1 MILGARRP
9 RQQGLVA
16 LLLATTLVMTLSTTL
31 VLSELGQRREVG
43 DQQALTQKRLL
54 ALRQAL
60 VNFASVNG
68 RLPCPADG
76 ALLPGDVNLGL
87 ERRAANGTCLVVAG
101 IPIMNRGV
109 VPWTTLGLPGDEA
122 LDAWGRKVSYRV
134 FEGTTGLTRAGGAS
148 MVECDSDFTSPLPAT
163 AAAPAASAAA
173 VAPNFQC
180 TAAATRINPASVLDP
195 IRRRGLAV
203 YDESQ
208 STTTVWQVALVLISH
223 GASGAGAWT
232 TGGIKQ
238 ALPPVANAVER
249 ANGLVLNA
257 ATVPTTP
264 TVCPL
269 PPAAM
274 PAQPI
279 CHYRLNKSDAK
290 VALTSNDHFDDQVV
304 YVTFF
309 DLFNPAGQFSAAG
322 RAPRNW

>member
-1 MILGARRP
+1 MKLGARRP

-16 LLLATTLVMTLSTTL
+16 LLLATTLLLTLSTTL
-31 VLSELGQRREVG
+31 VLSELSQRREVG
-43 DQQALTQKRLL
+43 NQQALTQQRLL

-60 VNFASVNG
+60 VNFASANG

-76 ALLPGDVNLGL
+76 ALLLGDVNLGL
-87 ERRAANGTCLVVAG
+87 ERRDNVTGLCLIDPGPPAT
-101 IPIMNRGV
+101 PIMNRGV
-109 VPWTTLGLPGDEA
+109 APWATLSLPGDAA
-122 LDAWGRKVSYRV
+122 LDAWGRKISYRV
-134 FEGTTGLTRAGGAS
+134 YDGVRGLTLADGAS
-148 MVECDSDFTSPLPAT
+148 MVNCATSGT
-163 AAAPAASAAA
+163 AAALAANNFQCAA
-173 VAPNFQC
+173 VAPR
-180 TAAATRINPASVLDP
+180 TDPASVLAP
-195 IRRRGLAV
+195 ATRRGLAV

-223 GASGAGAWT
+223 GASGAGAWVPGST
-232 TGGIKQ
+232 TRL

-249 ANGLVLNA
+249 ANGLVLTPA
-257 ATVPTTP
+257 GSVPITP
-264 TVCPL
+264 NTCPL
-269 PPAAM
+269 PPAVM

-290 VALTSNDHFDDQVV
+290 VALTDNNHFDDQVV

>member
-1 MILGARRP
+1 MKLGARRP

-16 LLLATTLVMTLSTTL
+16 LLLAATLLLTLSTTL

-54 ALRQAL
+54 ALRQVL

-109 VPWTTLGLPGDEA
+109 VPWATLGLPGDA
-122 LDAWGRKVSYRV
+122 VLDAWGRKISYRV
-134 FEGTTGLTRAGGAS
+134 YDGVRGLTLADGAS
-148 MVECDSDFTSPLPAT
+148 MVNCDSDFAKPAAT
-163 AAAPAASAAA
+163 ASAAA
-173 VAPNFQC
+173 LAANKYQC
-180 TAAATRINPASVLDP
+180 AATGTRTDPMSVLAP
-195 IRRRGLAV
+195 ATRRGLAV

-257 ATVPTTP
+257 AAVPITP
-264 TVCPL
+264 DACPL
-269 PPAAM
+269 PPAVM
-274 PAQPI
+274 PVPPI

-290 VALTSNDHFDDQVV
+290 VALTSNEHFDDQVV
-304 YVTFF
+304 YVTFT
-309 DLFNPAGQFSAAG
+309 DLFREAG
-322 RAPRNW
+322 RAARNW

>member
-1 MILGARRP
+1 MMLGARRP

-16 LLLATTLVMTLSTTL
+16 LLLATTLVLTLSTTL

-60 VNFASVNG
+60 VNFASANG
-68 RLPCPADG
+68 RLPCPANG
-76 ALLPGDVNLGL
+76 AQDTGEALPNGVACVNP
-87 ERRAANGTCLVVAG
+87 NGT
-101 IPIMNRGV
+101 
-109 VPWTTLGLPGDEA
+109 VPWTTLGLPRDAA

-134 FEGTTGLTRAGGAS
+134 FAGARGLTAAGGAS
-148 MVECDSDFTSPLPAT
+148 LVNCDSNFATPAPT
-163 AAAPAASAAA
+163 ASAAA
-173 VAPNFQC
+173 LAVNNFQC
-180 TAAATRINPASVLDP
+180 AATGTRTDPATVLAP
-195 IRRRGLAV
+195 IRRPGLAV

-208 STTTVWQVALVLISH
+208 SSTTVWQVALVLISH

-269 PPAAM
+269 PPAVM

-290 VALTSNDHFDDQVV
+290 VTLTDNNHFDDQVV

-309 DLFNPAGQFSAAG
+309 DLFNPDGQFSAAG

>member
-1 MILGARRP
+1 MKLGARRP

-16 LLLATTLVMTLSTTL
+16 LLLAATLLLTLSTTL

-54 ALRQAL
+54 ALRQVL

-76 ALLPGDVNLGL
+76 ALLPGDVHLGL

-109 VPWTTLGLPGDEA
+109 VPWATLGLPGDA
-122 LDAWGRKVSYRV
+122 VLDAWGRKISYRV
-134 FEGTTGLTRAGGAS
+134 YDGVRGLTLADGAS
-148 MVECDSDFTSPLPAT
+148 MVNCDSDFAKPAAT
-163 AAAPAASAAA
+163 ASAAA
-173 VAPNFQC
+173 LAANKYQC
-180 TAAATRINPASVLDP
+180 AATGTRTDPMSVLAP
-195 IRRRGLAV
+195 ATRRGLAV

-223 GASGAGAWT
+223 GASGAGAWVPGST
-232 TGGIKQ
+232 TRL

-257 ATVPTTP
+257 AAVPITP
-264 TVCPL
+264 DACPL
-269 PPAAM
+269 PPAVM
-274 PAQPI
+274 PVPPI

-290 VALTSNDHFDDQVV
+290 VALTSNEHFDDQVV
-304 YVTFF
+304 YVTFT
-309 DLFNPAGQFSAAG
+309 DLFREAG
-322 RAPRNW
+322 RAARNW

>member
-1 MILGARRP
+1 MMLGARRP

-16 LLLATTLVMTLSTTL
+16 LLLAATLLVTLSTTL
-31 VLSELGQRREVG
+31 ALSELGQRREVG

-60 VNFASVNG
+60 VNFASANG
-68 RLPCPADG
+68 RLPCPASG
-76 ALLPGDVNLGL
+76 ALDTGLAAPNLQTV
-87 ERRAANGTCLVVAG
+87 ACTNANGT
-101 IPIMNRGV
+101 
-109 VPWTTLGLPGDEA
+109 VPWTTLGLPRDAA

-134 FEGTTGLTRAGGAS
+134 FAGATGLTRTDGAS
-148 MVECDSDFTSPLPAT
+148 MVNCDSDFTTPAPT
-163 AAAPAASAAA
+163 ASAAA
-173 VAPNFQC
+173 LVANNFQC
-180 TAAATRINPASVLDP
+180 AAVAPRTDPASVLAP
-195 IRRRGLAV
+195 ATRRGLAV

-232 TGGIKQ
+232 TGGVQQ

-257 ATVPTTP
+257 ATVPITP
-264 TVCPL
+264 NTCPL
-269 PPAAM
+269 PPAVM

-290 VALTSNDHFDDQVV
+290 VALTANDHFDDQVV
-304 YVTFF
+304 YVTFT
-309 DLFNPAGQFSAAG
+309 DLFREAG
-322 RAPRNW
+322 RAARNW

>member
-1 MILGARRP
+1 MKLGARRP

-16 LLLATTLVMTLSTTL
+16 LLLAATLLLTLSTTL

-60 VNFASVNG
+60 VNFASANG
-68 RLPCPADG
+68 RLPCPASG
-76 ALLPGDVNLGL
+76 AQDTGQAVPDSATVNCTNT
-87 ERRAANGTCLVVAG
+87 NGT
-101 IPIMNRGV
+101 
-109 VPWTTLGLPGDEA
+109 VPWTTLGLPRDAA

-134 FEGTTGLTRAGGAS
+134 FAGGTGLTRADGAS
-148 MVECDSDFTSPLPAT
+148 LVNCDSDFATPAAT
-163 AAAPAASAAA
+163 ASAAA
-173 VAPNFQC
+173 LAANNYQC
-180 TAAATRINPASVLDP
+180 AVTGTRTDPASVLAP
-195 IRRRGLAV
+195 TRRRGLAV

-208 STTTVWQVALVLISH
+208 SATTVWQVALVLISH
-223 GASGAGAWT
+223 GASGAGAWVPGST
-232 TGGIKQ
+232 TRL

-249 ANGLVLNA
+249 ANGLVLTPA
-257 ATVPTTP
+257 GSVPITP
-264 TVCPL
+264 NTCPL
-269 PPAAM
+269 PPAVM

-290 VALTSNDHFDDQVV
+290 VALTDNNHFDDQVV

>member
-1 MILGARRP
+1 MMLGARRP

-16 LLLATTLVMTLSTTL
+16 LLLAATLLVTLSTTL
-31 VLSELGQRREVG
+31 ALSELGQRREVG
-43 DQQALTQKRLL
+43 DQQALTQQRLL

-60 VNFASVNG
+60 VNFASANG

-76 ALLPGDVNLGL
+76 ALPLGDVNFGL

-109 VPWTTLGLPGDEA
+109 VPWTTLGLPGDAA
-122 LDAWGRKVSYRV
+122 LDAWGRRVSYRV
-134 FEGTTGLTRAGGAS
+134 FEGARGLTVTDGGSLVNCATTG
-148 MVECDSDFTSPLPAT
+148 T
-163 AAAPAASAAA
+163 AAALVANNFQCAA
-173 VAPNFQC
+173 VAPR
-180 TAAATRINPASVLDP
+180 TDPASVLAP
-195 IRRRGLAV
+195 ATRRGLAV

-232 TGGIKQ
+232 TGGVQQ

-257 ATVPTTP
+257 ATVPITP
-264 TVCPL
+264 NTCPL
-269 PPAAM
+269 PPAVM

-279 CHYRLNKSDAK
+279 CHYRLNKSDAT
-290 VALTSNDHFDDQVV
+290 VALTANNHFDDQVV
-304 YVTFF
+304 YVTFT
-309 DLFNPAGQFSAAG
+309 DLFREAG
-322 RAPRNW
+322 RAARNW

>member
-1 MILGARRP
+1 MMLGARRP

-16 LLLATTLVMTLSTTL
+16 LLLATTLVLTLSTTL

-60 VNFASVNG
+60 VNFASANG
-68 RLPCPADG
+68 RLPCPANG
-76 ALLPGDVNLGL
+76 AQDTGEALPNGVACANP
-87 ERRAANGTCLVVAG
+87 NGT
-101 IPIMNRGV
+101 
-109 VPWTTLGLPGDEA
+109 VPWTTLGLPRDAA

-134 FEGTTGLTRAGGAS
+134 FAGARGLTVAGGAS
-148 MVECDSDFTSPLPAT
+148 LVNCDSNFATPAPT
-163 AAAPAASAAA
+163 ASAAA
-173 VAPNFQC
+173 LAVNNFQC
-180 TAAATRINPASVLDP
+180 AATGTRTDPATVLAP
-195 IRRRGLAV
+195 IRRPGLAM

-208 STTTVWQVALVLISH
+208 SSTTVWQVALVLISH

-274 PAQPI
+274 PVPPV

-290 VALTSNDHFDDQVV
+290 VALTDNNHFDDQVV

-309 DLFNPAGQFSAAG
+309 DLFNPDGQFSAAG

>member
-1 MILGARRP
+1 MMLGARRP

-16 LLLATTLVMTLSTTL
+16 LLLATTLVLTLSTTL

-60 VNFASVNG
+60 ANFASANG
-68 RLPCPADG
+68 RLPCPASG
-76 ALLPGDVNLGL
+76 AQDTGEALPNGVACTNP
-87 ERRAANGTCLVVAG
+87 NGT
-101 IPIMNRGV
+101 
-109 VPWTTLGLPGDEA
+109 VPWTTLGLPRDAA

-134 FEGTTGLTRAGGAS
+134 FAGARGLTVAGGAS
-148 MVECDSDFTSPLPAT
+148 LVNCDSNFATPAPT
-163 AAAPAASAAA
+163 ASAAA
-173 VAPNFQC
+173 LAVNNFQC
-180 TAAATRINPASVLDP
+180 AATGTRTDPATVLAP
-195 IRRRGLAV
+195 IRRPGLAV

-208 STTTVWQVALVLISH
+208 SSTTVWQVALVLISH

>member
-16 LLLATTLVMTLSTTL
+16 LLLATTLVLTLSTTL

-54 ALRQAL
+54 ALRQVL

-76 ALLPGDVNLGL
+76 AQLPGDVNLGL

-109 VPWTTLGLPGDEA
+109 VPWATLGLPGDA
-122 LDAWGRKVSYRV
+122 VLDAWGRKISYRV
-134 FEGTTGLTRAGGAS
+134 YDGVRGLTRTDGAS
-148 MVECDSDFTSPLPAT
+148 MVNCATTGT
-163 AAAPAASAAA
+163 AAALAANNFQCAA
-173 VAPNFQC
+173 VAPR
-180 TAAATRINPASVLDP
+180 TDPASVLAP
-195 IRRRGLAV
+195 ATRRGLAV

-223 GASGAGAWT
+223 GASGAGAWVPGST
-232 TGGIKQ
+232 TQ
-238 ALPPVANAVER
+238 LALPPVANAVER

-257 ATVPTTP
+257 AAVPITP
-264 TVCPL
+264 DACPL
-269 PPAAM
+269 PPAVM
-274 PAQPI
+274 PVPPI

-290 VALTSNDHFDDQVV
+290 VALTSNEHFDDQVV
-304 YVTFF
+304 YVTFT
-309 DLFNPAGQFSAAG
+309 DLFREAG
-322 RAPRNW
+322 RAARNW

>member
-1 MILGARRP
+1 MMLGARHP

-16 LLLATTLVMTLSTTL
+16 LLLATTLVLTLSTTL

-60 VNFASVNG
+60 VNFASANG
-68 RLPCPADG
+68 RLPCPASGAADDG
-76 ALLPGDVNLGL
+76 QPVPANSTVAPTYLCTNRNGTVPWSVLGL
-87 ERRAANGTCLVVAG
+87 TSSD
-101 IPIMNRGV
+101 
-109 VPWTTLGLPGDEA
+109 T
-122 LDAWGRKVSYRV
+122 LDAWGRKISYRV
-134 FEGTTGLTRAGGAS
+134 YDGVRGLTRTDGAS
-148 MVECDSDFTSPLPAT
+148 MVNCATTGT
-163 AAAPAASAAA
+163 AAALAANNFQCAA
-173 VAPNFQC
+173 VAPR
-180 TAAATRINPASVLDP
+180 TDPASVLAP
-195 IRRRGLAV
+195 ATRRGLAV

-223 GASGAGAWT
+223 GASGAGAWVPGSKT
-232 TGGIKQ
+232 RL

-249 ANGLVLNA
+249 ANGLVLTPA
-257 ATVPTTP
+257 GSVPITP
-264 TVCPL
+264 NTCPL
-269 PPAAM
+269 PPAVM

-279 CHYRLNKSDAK
+279 CHYRLYKSDAK

>member
-1 MILGARRP
+1 MMLGGRRP

-16 LLLATTLVMTLSTTL
+16 LLLAATLVLTLSTTL

-60 VNFASVNG
+60 VNFASANG
-68 RLPCPADG
+68 RLPCPASG
-76 ALLPGDVNLGL
+76 AQDTGDAVPNLQTVNCTN
-87 ERRAANGTCLVVAG
+87 ANGT
-101 IPIMNRGV
+101 
-109 VPWTTLGLPGDEA
+109 VPWTKLGLTRDAA

-134 FEGTTGLTRAGGAS
+134 FAGATGLTRTDGAS

-163 AAAPAASAAA
+163 SAAPAASAAA
-173 VAPNFQC
+173 AVGNNYQC
-180 TAAATRINPASVLDP
+180 AATGTRTDPASVLAP
-195 IRRRGLAV
+195 TRRRGLVV

-223 GASGAGAWT
+223 GASGAGAWVPGST
-232 TGGIKQ
+232 TQ
-238 ALPPVANAVER
+238 LALPPVANAVER
-249 ANGLVLNA
+249 ANGLVLTPA
-257 ATVPTTP
+257 DSVPITP
-264 TVCPL
+264 NSCPL
-269 PPAAM
+269 PPAVM

-304 YVTFF
+304 YVTFT
-309 DLFNPAGQFSAAG
+309 DLFREAG
-322 RAPRNW
+322 RGARNH

>member
-1 MILGARRP
+1 MMLGARRP

-16 LLLATTLVMTLSTTL
+16 LLLATTLVLTLSTTL

-109 VPWTTLGLPGDEA
+109 VPWATLGLPGDA
-122 LDAWGRKVSYRV
+122 VLDAWGRKISYRV
-134 FEGTTGLTRAGGAS
+134 YDGVRGLTRTDGAS
-148 MVECDSDFTSPLPAT
+148 MVNCATTGT
-163 AAAPAASAAA
+163 AAALAANNFQCAA
-173 VAPNFQC
+173 VAPR
-180 TAAATRINPASVLDP
+180 TDPASVLAP
-195 IRRRGLAV
+195 ATRRGLAV

-223 GASGAGAWT
+223 GASGAGAWVPGST
-232 TGGIKQ
+232 TRL

-290 VALTSNDHFDDQVV
+290 VALTDSNHFDDQVV

-309 DLFNPAGQFSAAG
+309 DLFNPDGQFSAAG

>member
-1 MILGARRP
+1 MMLGARRP

-16 LLLATTLVMTLSTTL
+16 LLLAATLLVTLSTTL

-43 DQQALTQKRLL
+43 NQQALTQQRLL

-60 VNFASVNG
+60 VNFASANG
-68 RLPCPADG
+68 RLPCPASG
-76 ALLPGDVNLGL
+76 AQDTGEALPNGVACTNP
-87 ERRAANGTCLVVAG
+87 NGT
-101 IPIMNRGV
+101 
-109 VPWTTLGLPGDEA
+109 VPWTTLGLPRDAA

-134 FEGTTGLTRAGGAS
+134 FAGARGLTVAGGAS
-148 MVECDSDFTSPLPAT
+148 LVNCDSNFATPAPT
-163 AAAPAASAAA
+163 ASAAA
-173 VAPNFQC
+173 LAVNNFQC
-180 TAAATRINPASVLDP
+180 AATGTRTDPATVLAP
-195 IRRRGLAV
+195 IRRPGLAV

-223 GASGAGAWT
+223 GASGAGAWVPAST
-232 TGGIKQ
+232 TRL

-249 ANGLVLNA
+249 ANGLVLTPA
-257 ATVPTTP
+257 GSVPITP
-264 TVCPL
+264 NTCPL
-269 PPAAM
+269 PPAVM

-290 VALTSNDHFDDQVV
+290 VALTSKDYFDDQVV

>member
-1 MILGARRP
+1 MRLSARRP

-16 LLLATTLVMTLSTTL
+16 LLLAVTLLVTLGTTL

-43 DQQALTQKRLL
+43 DQQALTQQRLL

-60 VNFASVNG
+60 VNFASANG
-68 RLPCPADG
+68 RLPCPASG
-76 ALLPGDVNLGL
+76 ALDTGL
-87 ERRAANGTCLVVAG
+87 AVPNGAAAACTNPNGT
-101 IPIMNRGV
+101 
-109 VPWTTLGLPGDEA
+109 VPWTTLGLPRDAA

-134 FEGTTGLTRAGGAS
+134 FAGATGLTVVGGAS
-148 MVECDSDFTSPLPAT
+148 MVECDSDFTSPPPAT

-173 VAPNFQC
+173 AAPNFQC
-180 TAAATRINPASVLDP
+180 TAAVTRINPASVLDP

-208 STTTVWQVALVLISH
+208 ATTTVWQVALVLISH

-232 TGGIKQ
+232 TGGLQQ

-257 ATVPTTP
+257 AAVPIDPNT
-264 TVCPL
+264 CPL
-269 PPAAM
+269 PPAVM
-274 PAQPI
+274 PAPPI
-279 CHYRLNKSDAK
+279 CHYRLNKSDAT
-290 VALTSNDHFDDQVV
+290 VALTANNHFDDQVV
-304 YVTFF
+304 YVTFT
-309 DLFNPAGQFSAAG
+309 DLFREAG